1 VTVGLTAQ
9 PPRDTCERFHHLR
22 ILRIFSLHLE
32 NEERHMNKSEL
43 AQALA
48 TKAELSK
55 ADAQRAVDAIFSPE
69 DGVITEAL
77 RQGDRVQI
85 TGFGTFETRERKAR
99 TGRNPRTGR
108 EIRIGPTTSASFR
121 PGKALKDA
129 VKPAER

>member
-1 VTVGLTAQ
+1 
-9 PPRDTCERFHHLR
+9 
-22 ILRIFSLHLE
+22 
-32 NEERHMNKSEL
+32 MNKSEL
-43 AQALA
+43 AQELA
-48 TKAELSK
+48 NRTQLSK
-55 ADAQRAVDAIFSPE
+55 ADAQKAVDAIFNPD
-69 DGVITEAL
+69 DGVIPQAL

-108 EIRIGPTTSASFR
+108 EIRIGPTVSASFR